1 MKRTRTWKFT
11 SLFMAVVLMAM
22 LALGACSSQPASS
35 AAGSEAGSAQ
45 APASTTEQ
53 TGTKDLKD
61 VKIGVTLV
69 NIVEPFF
76 ADIKSSLEAEAAAQ
90 GIGRIDIQ
98 DGQNDPAKQLAQV
111 EDFIAQGF
119 DIIVINPV
127 EAQSLV
133 SAAEACNRAGI
144 PVFTIDRR
152 LETTY
157 GPDGVVL
164 THLGASAVD
173 GGIYGME
180 IVADELEKRNGAPE
194 GTVIYLEGT
203 AGSSTAADRTEGVMQ
218 TLEKYPGIEIVAQQP
233 GESKEDGMEVT
244 ENLLQMYPDVD
255 AIYAYSGDGAL
266 GALQALEN
274 MGNTTAFVVGTGGE
288 ATQYEEIKAGSQ
300 LIGTVDFSGKGTG
313 KDTIDTAVKVL
324 NGETVDE
331 WVVSAATMVT
341 IDNVD
346 EYLEG

>member
-1 MKRTRTWKFT
+1 MYTSMKKFG
-11 SLFMAVVLMAM
+11 SLL
-22 LALGACSSQPASS
+22 LALLLMLTLFSACSSQPASDTS
-35 AAGSEAGSAQ
+35 AVSSVATQ
-45 APASTTEQ
+45 AEG
-53 TGTKDLKD
+53 TGKDLKD

-98 DGQNDPAKQLAQV
+98 DGQNDPAKQLSQV

-119 DIIVINPV
+119 DIIIINPV

-133 SAAEACNRAGI
+133 SAAEACNEAGI

-173 GGIYGME
+173 GGIYGMQ

-203 AGSSTAADRTEGVMQ
+203 AGSSTAKDRTDGVMQ
-218 TLEKYPGIEIVAQQP
+218 TLEKYPDIEIVAQQP
-233 GESKEDGMEVT
+233 AESKEDGLEVT

-274 MGNTTAFVVGTGGE
+274 VGNTTAFVVGTGGE

-300 LIGTVDFSGKGTG
+300 LIGTVDFSGIGTG
-313 KDTIDTAVKVL
+313 KDAIETAIKVL
-324 NGETVDE
+324 NGESVEE
-331 WVVSAATMVT
+331 WVVSKATMVT

-346 EYLEG
+346 EYLS